1 MIFIFGRLH
10 TDYDDDDEERVTT
23 DDSVVPIGLKMH
35 WNHKLKIQFKEA
47 MEVTTIVNSSA
58 VNHSVQHRKSIKYL
72 VKRR

>member
-35 WNHKLKIQFKEA
+35 
-47 MEVTTIVNSSA
+47 
-58 VNHSVQHRKSIKYL
+58 
-72 VKRR
+72 